1 MKLIIETVRFSEP
14 DLRKFHPEGFEA
26 VQTAVETAH
35 HARATA
41 RTAEEM
47 LHARHLAELANER
60 RQAELRL
67 GETFF
72 DKARNRTFFLLGNTR
87 AQLTK
92 SSICGSRRGALEET
106 INAAATRYACKDFEA
121 CRKLCEEVKAALM
134 PVPAANAKP
143 KITMITRQAPV
154 GPSVPALAAPA
165 DYSPSPS
172 VLYESGRKAEQNR
185 RYEDAAEAY
194 RKVLAIRPNHI
205 PAQSGLERLRKL
217 ASASAPRR
225 HEAERKIG
233 RLA

>member
-47 LHARHLAELANER
+47 LRARHLAELANER

-87 AQLTK
+87 AQLAK
-92 SSICGSRRGALEET
+92 SSICGSRRGALQEAV
-106 INAAATRYACKDFEA
+106 NSAVTRYACKDFEA
-121 CRKLCEEVKAALM
+121 CRKLCEEVKAALTPAPIANDKPKVTVITKPAPTPNPPVV
-134 PVPAANAKP
+134 PVPANC
-143 KITMITRQAPV
+143 
-154 GPSVPALAAPA
+154 SL
-165 DYSPSPS
+165 SPS

-194 RKVLAIRPNHI
+194 RKVLAIRPNYI

-217 ASASAPRR
+217 APTSAPRQ
-225 HEAERKIG
+225 HHAEQKIG